1 MADRKQT
8 SKKRKAKI
16 PPPRDIELRPSTY
29 QPSRAELR
37 EKHDMPGLTDELIR
51 DTFFRPFRVTEKRD

>member
-1 MADRKQT
+1 MSNR
-8 SKKRKAKI
+8 KRKAKI
-16 PPPRDIELRPSTY
+16 PPPRDIELRPAAH

-37 EKHDMPGLTDELIR
+37 EEHDMPGMTDEQIR